1 MAFKFF
7 GKTYYTK
14 KEKEAAREAN
24 RERMAEM
31 MHRDQERHMQISL
44 EQQKQMLDKQTR
56 DEFVAQAEKSAN
68 VHKAA
73 VVASVEEY
81 DKQLKEAKEHNIDV
95 LAKNSAKEFASK
107 QRDILTEIVADVK
120 KHGSNKKYVSDKYG
134 DEVGA
139 GVATHYCLIVQMESM
154 RRADEEMGPQIAE
167 QLKEFADEN
176 IDTQIMTVKTKT
188 DRNDLYK
195 EVEGQ
200 LDTLQYSTVFRNQG
214 FMTQF
219 GNTAYMDNVDVNNKA
234 EKTGRAEYR
243 DKKGNICAYS
253 SKLKDPSINL
263 GDYIDEKGY
272 VRKDETGKPML
283 EDGALAFVKLNDNA
297 ISASGYHVIRVNV
310 EEDGKVSYTAGNGD
324 RIDQAILGNLKT
336 KPCAVF
342 HTQRYLEDRFKSKYS
357 ELEADAV
364 NKMAAE
370 LYPDQAKKVDEFNK
384 IYIAKSSEI
393 DKSYNPHEISQLSD
407 EEVRQA
413 EEKSL
418 TIQQSDAQKL
428 MALRQGRTVNASQ
441 TDSPVVPRSFDAQT
455 FRRLQEGT
463 ERS

>member
-1 MAFKFF
+1 
-7 GKTYYTK
+7 
-14 KEKEAAREAN
+14 
-24 RERMAEM
+24 
-31 MHRDQERHMQISL
+31 
-44 EQQKQMLDKQTR
+44 
-56 DEFVAQAEKSAN
+56 
-68 VHKAA
+68 
-73 VVASVEEY
+73 
-81 DKQLKEAKEHNIDV
+81 
-95 LAKNSAKEFASK
+95 
-107 QRDILTEIVADVK
+107 
-120 KHGSNKKYVSDKYG
+120 
-134 DEVGA
+134 
-139 GVATHYCLIVQMESM
+139 
-154 RRADEEMGPQIAE
+154 
-167 QLKEFADEN
+167 
-176 IDTQIMTVKTKT
+176 
-188 DRNDLYK
+188 
-195 EVEGQ
+195 
-200 LDTLQYSTVFRNQG
+200 
-214 FMTQF
+214 MTQF

-243 DKKGNICAYS
+243 DKNGNICAYS

-272 VRKDETGKPML
+272 VRTDETGKPML
-283 EDGALAFVKLNDNA
+283 EDGAWAFVKLNDKA

-310 EEDGKVSYTAGNGD
+310 EENGKVSYTAGNGD

-342 HTQRYLEDRFKSKYS
+342 HTQRYYEDRFKSKYN

-364 NKMAAE
+364 NRMAAE

-407 EEVRQA
+407 EKVEKA

-418 TIQQSDAQKL
+418 EIQKSDAQKL
-428 MALRQGRTVNASQ
+428 MALRQGRSVSNASQ
-441 TDSPVVPRSFDAQT
+441 TDSPIVPRSFDAQT